1 MTSPLRW
8 TGILLAAGRGRRFDT
23 SGQQDKL
30 LQQLGNGCSVAQQSA
45 SNMLAAMS
53 DEAADVVADVVA
65 IVRPGHTVLTEQL
78 QALGV
83 ACLACSDADMGMA
96 HSLKHGLLATSDSA
110 GWIIALADMPAVK
123 TSTILLLV
131 QALQAGAGI
140 VVPVYQGRRGN
151 PVGFAR
157 SYLPQLLNLEGDVGA
172 RRLLQTELVT
182 QIVVDDAGIHQDL
195 DTQDELV
202 AHHARMSKL
211 AS

>member
-1 MTSPLRW
+1 MTSPPRW

-45 SNMLAAMS
+45 SNMLAVMS
-53 DEAADVVADVVA
+53 DVVAV
-65 IVRPGHTVLTEQL
+65 VRPGHTALTEQL

-83 ACLACSDADMGMA
+83 ACLACPDADMGMA

-110 GWIIALADMPAVK
+110 GWIVALADMPVVK

-172 RRLLQTELVT
+172 RSLLQTEQVT
-182 QIVVDDAGIHQDL
+182 QILVDDAGIHQDI
-195 DTQDELV
+195 DTQDALMKHR
-202 AHHARMSKL
+202 AGLFS
-211 AS
+211 